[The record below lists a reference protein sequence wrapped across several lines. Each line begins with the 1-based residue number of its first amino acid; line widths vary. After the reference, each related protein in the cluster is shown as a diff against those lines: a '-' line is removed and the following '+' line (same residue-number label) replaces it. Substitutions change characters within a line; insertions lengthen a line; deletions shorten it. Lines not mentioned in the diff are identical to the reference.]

1 MHVQVLLS
9 ECHIAIYRKTK
20 QNIIKPKI
28 IKKNMQI
35 KQLKNI
41 NKTQNKQKNK
51 QTNAQTT
58 KKKTTQNKR

>member
-9 ECHIAIYRKTK
+9 EWHIAIYRKTK

-28 IKKNMQI
+28 IKKTMQI

-41 NKTQNKQKNK
+41 NKTQNKQKKK

-58 KKKTTQNKR
+58 KIKTTQNKR

>member
-9 ECHIAIYRKTK
+9 EWHIAIYRKTK

-28 IKKNMQI
+28 IKKTMQI

-41 NKTQNKQKNK
+41 NKTQNKQK
-51 QTNAQTT
+51 
-58 KKKTTQNKR
+58 KKTNKRTNNQDKNNTK

>member
-9 ECHIAIYRKTK
+9 EWHIAIYRKTK

-28 IKKNMQI
+28 IKKTMQI

-41 NKTQNKQKNK
+41 NKTQNKQ
-51 QTNAQTT
+51 T
-58 KKKTTQNKR
+58 KKTNKRTNNQDKNNTK